1 MVAPILGRCLVV
13 CGVLSVGGSVMK
25 ILPAYGNDRLP
36 WSTLKIEPSIVPD
49 GPVPEVSRSAGIP
62 PVNLPRLDRNVEQQ
76 VPKQAPIRSLP
87 PTLPQSLPQKSTP
100 VEDDLGTLQLRPASP
115 ASPTIPIPQTPETPS
130 ASSLDD
136 RPEDADLG
144 DILIRPQPPIPPKPK
159 PQPVPK
165 SLYLIGRIDY
175 FNTSNVL
182 ASPQPQTD
190 GALRSGLSL
199 YYAPSLGPKTF
210 LLATTEA
217 AMLRYG
223 TLSRLNSDELR
234 IKVGVYHQWTPKV
247 STEVGW
253 SYYELSSAPAG
264 IQQVFGGKRF
274 FNEHSLRFDLIRQD
288 ELNQNL
294 SLTSI
299 YQFRWNLAGDV
310 DQYDRL
316 VNNAIASLSY
326 KLSPRT
332 QAAVDYQY
340 SWTHF
345 IQQSRDDQTHFL
357 GVRLSHSVND
367 RLQLSTF
374 GGRNFGYS
382 SESRVNPVGW
392 IFGFGLG
399 VNLPIL

>member
-1 MVAPILGRCLVV
+1 MVAPILGRCLGR
-13 CGVLSVGGSVMK
+13 CLIGFGGVFGVGSAIG
-25 ILPAYGNDRLP
+25 ILPAHGNQ
-36 WSTLKIEPSIVPD
+36 
-49 GPVPEVSRSAGIP
+49 GIP
-62 PVNLPRLDRNVEQQ
+62 VGTPQPRSSPAGLAPVAPAAADPPRLDRRVEQQ
-76 VPKQAPIRSLP
+76 VPGRSPLREIPQPLTKPIVPAVP
-87 PTLPQSLPQKSTP
+87 PAT
-100 VEDDLGTLQLRPASP
+100 VEDDLGVLQPRSI
-115 ASPTIPIPQTPETPS
+115 PTPTSTPS
-130 ASSLDD
+130 KPNPANPSSIEPNEGD
-136 RPEDADLG
+136 DLG
-144 DILIRPQPPIPPKPK
+144 EILIRPQPPVPPKPK

-165 SLYLIGRIDY
+165 SLYLIGRLDY
-175 FNTSNVL
+175 FNNSNVL
-182 ASPQPQTD
+182 ASPITQTD
-190 GALRSGLSL
+190 GALRSGVSL

-253 SYYELSSAPAG
+253 SYYELSSAPPG
-264 IQQVFGGKRF
+264 VQQVFGGKRF

-288 ELNQNL
+288 ELHKNL

-310 DQYDRL
+310 EQYDRL

-367 RLQLSTF
+367 RLQISTF